1 RRPGSRGRNAADRA
15 AISGVCRRTPGATP
29 TSTGA
34 PAATRPSMS
43 TRSAPTASRGARRMR
58 RTSATGAE
66 RVAGFTLVEL
76 MVVLVVLGLAA
87 AAVSTSLPGQR
98 DALRDADRFGV
109 QLGHARDEALL
120 GARTVEVVADA
131 TGYRFR
137 RRRPGGWEPLEQAP
151 FAAHAWSPG
160 TRVLF
165 GPGVDSA
172 SFRFD

>member
-1 RRPGSRGRNAADRA
+1 
-15 AISGVCRRTPGATP
+15 
-29 TSTGA
+29 
-34 PAATRPSMS
+34 
-43 TRSAPTASRGARRMR
+43 
-58 RTSATGAE
+58 
-66 RVAGFTLVEL
+66 

-172 SFRFD
+172 SFRFDPVGAPQPQSLLLGDEAGRIRVAVDATGEVTIDVAAR